1 MLRKTKKVISLLC
14 ALIFILP
21 TLSYS
26 MDKEEFLKFLIESSY
41 PESSTKNDNLKEEKK
56 NIWMILV
63 EGLKMKIELMDH
75 ITLGDNRTF
84 IVSNITKYNSKDYYL
99 LLNFNDDSDIM
110 IAYLDNSDLI
120 SIDDVDEYIKIL
132 KKFDTN
138 KVLRNFSIEEI
149 INLKENYDKNDNLQ

>member
-1 MLRKTKKVISLLC
+1 
-14 ALIFILP
+14 
-21 TLSYS
+21 
-26 MDKEEFLKFLIESSY
+26 
-41 PESSTKNDNLKEEKK
+41 
-56 NIWMILV
+56 
-63 EGLKMKIELMDH
+63 MKIELMDH

-138 KVLRNFSIEEI
+138 KVLRKFSTEEI
-149 INLKENYDKNDNLQ
+149 INLKENYDKSDNLQ